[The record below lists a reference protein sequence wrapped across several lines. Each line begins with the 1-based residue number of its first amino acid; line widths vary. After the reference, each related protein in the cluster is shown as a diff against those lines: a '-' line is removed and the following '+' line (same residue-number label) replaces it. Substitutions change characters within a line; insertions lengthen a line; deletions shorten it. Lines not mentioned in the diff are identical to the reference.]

1 MPKEKNVPQSR
12 TQPPM
17 DRKAVESMQQT
28 LDRGSA
34 GVMASYGLIGSVIL
48 LGGGG
53 YLVDRYL
60 DTGPWGVFGGLLA
73 GVAIGLYQVARILR
87 P

>member
-1 MPKEKNVPQSR
+1 VPQSR
-12 TQPPM
+12 TQLPM

-28 LDRGSA
+28 LDRGTP
-34 GVMASYGLIGSVIL
+34 GVMASYGLIGSIIL

-60 DTGPWGVFGGLLA
+60 DTGPWGVFAGLLA
-73 GVAIGLYQVARILR
+73 GVAIGLYQLARIIR
-87 P
+87 R

>member
-1 MPKEKNVPQSR
+1 
-12 TQPPM
+12 M

-28 LDRGSA
+28 LDRGTP

-53 YLVDRYL
+53 YVVDRYF

-73 GVAIGLYQVARILR
+73 GVAIGLYQVAQILR
-87 P
+87 R

>member
-1 MPKEKNVPQSR
+1 MPQSR
-12 TQPPM
+12 TQLPM

-28 LDRGSA
+28 LDRGA
-34 GVMASYGLIGSVIL
+34 PGVMASYGLIGSVIL

-73 GVAIGLYQVARILR
+73 GVAVGLYQVGRILR
-87 P
+87 R